1 MSKLRSVSTAF
12 WSDPFIEDLSP
23 DEKLLFLYLITNEKT
38 NMLGIYEASIKKMAF
53 ETGLSLDKV
62 KKALKEFERLSKV
75 KYVENYVI
83 LLNFLKHQNFNTNMK
98 KSAIDVYNSL
108 PKALKDKSL
117 SISKDNPSKGFESL
131 SKHFGMVSKVE
142 IEVEE
147 EVEDEVEKE
156 ISYTAETINDI
167 YSLYPTNCPVKGKP
181 NGKGKANKEQ
191 IKRILKSKEETVD
204 SLKAKIERYVR
215 ECKNSNTYFK
225 NFGTFLNN
233 LPDYSEEEKKEEL
246 KEENLYL
253 WIKKQLEEEPKKTF
267 NSSYIHGLRHKEMKL
282 TDEEFRELY
291 KMNNVKAERLRFAK

>member
-1 MSKLRSVSTAF
+1 MAKLRSVSTAF

-83 LLNFLKHQNFNTNMK
+83 LLNFLKHQNFNPNMK

-108 PKALKDKSL
+108 PKVLKDSSL
-117 SISKDNPSKGFESL
+117 SISKDNPSEGFESL
-131 SKHFGMVSKVE
+131 LKHFGMVSKVE
-142 IEVEE
+142 VEVEE
-147 EVEDEVEKE
+147 EVEKEVEKE
-156 ISYTAETINDI
+156 ISYTAEIINDI
-167 YSLYPTNCPVKGKP
+167 YSLYPSTCPVKG
-181 NGKGKANKEQ
+181 NSNDKGKANKEQ

-215 ECKNSNTYFK
+215 ECKSSN
-225 NFGTFLNN
+225 
-233 LPDYSEEEKKEEL
+233 KE
-246 KEENLYL
+246 NIY
-253 WIKKQLEEEPKKTF
+253 
-267 NSSYIHGLRHKEMKL
+267 H
-282 TDEEFRELY
+282 
-291 KMNNVKAERLRFAK
+291 